1 MIDYLVGVDGGGTG
15 TRARVIRMDGTVVG
29 AGQAGPSALGQ
40 GIEQAW
46 LQVRRAVDAAFA
58 SAGVSE
64 PPLQACAVGMGLSG
78 VHNHGWRDS
87 FLATRAE
94 SPGAVF
100 AEVALET
107 DAFAVLLGAHAGRP
121 GAIVASGT
129 GSVGELWREDGT
141 RLSVGGW
148 GFPVGDEGSGA
159 WLGQRAVRLAQWA
172 MDGRIH
178 QSALV
183 HAVWEVCGSTRERLL
198 AWCDE
203 AGQFE
208 YAQLAPLVFDTEA
221 ADLSAAHLL
230 RRAVQALDAVA
241 QALDGPRG
249 VPLVVCG
256 SIGGRLASRFS
267 EATQMRRVEPA
278 GDAVDGALH
287 LVRRALMQSAN

>member
-15 TRARVIRMDGTVVG
+15 TRARVTRSDGQLVG
-29 AGQAGPSALGQ
+29 VGQAGPSALGQ

-46 LQVRRAVDAAFA
+46 RHVRDAVDAAFA
-58 SAGVSE
+58 AAAID
-64 PPLQACAVGMGLSG
+64 PAPLAQCAVGLGLSG
-78 VHNHGWRDS
+78 VHNIGWRDT
-87 FLATRAE
+87 FLATRPA
-94 SPGAVF
+94 SPGAGF
-100 AEVALET
+100 AVVALET
-107 DAFAVLLGAHAGRP
+107 DAFTMLLGAHGGQP
-121 GAIVASGT
+121 GAIVSSGT
-129 GSVGELWREDGT
+129 GSVGELWRPDGA
-141 RLSVGGW
+141 RVSVGGW

-183 HAVWEVCGSTRERLL
+183 HAVWDVCGSTRERLL

-221 ADLSAAHLL
+221 SDLSAAHLL
-230 RRAVQALDAVA
+230 QRAVQALDAVA
-241 QALDGPRG
+241 HALDGPLG
-249 VPLVVCG
+249 APLAVCG
-256 SIGGRLASRFS
+256 SIGRRLASRLS

-278 GDAVDGALH
+278 GDAADGALH
-287 LVRRALMQSAN
+287 LVRHALTKNNT

>member
-15 TRARVIRMDGTVVG
+15 TRARVTRIDGQLVG
-29 AGQAGPSALGQ
+29 CGQAGPSALGQ

-46 LQVRRAVDAAFA
+46 VHVRDAVAAAFA
-58 SAGVSE
+58 AAGIDT
-64 PPLQACAVGMGLSG
+64 PPLSACALGLGLSG
-78 VHNHGWRDS
+78 VHNHGWRDA
-87 FLATRAE
+87 FLAVRPHSA
-94 SPGAVF
+94 GAPF
-100 AEVALET
+100 AEVALDT
-107 DAFAVLLGAHAGRP
+107 DAFVMLLGAHAGGP

-129 GSVGELWREDGT
+129 GSVGEIWRADGS
-141 RLSVGGW
+141 RQSVGGW

-178 QSALV
+178 RSALV
-183 HAVWEVCGSTRERLL
+183 HAVWEVCGATRERLL

-241 QALDGPRG
+241 QALDGPQG
-249 VPLVVCG
+249 APLVVCG
-256 SIGGRLASRFS
+256 SIGVRLAPRFS

-278 GDAVDGALH
+278 GDAAEGALH
-287 LVRRALMQSAN
+287 LIRRALMQSNN